1 MDILIYNNNNN
12 NNNNNNS
19 LYCNNLKTLK
29 ILFFIIIITTKKT
42 QMSFPL
48 YDILLKDCTSNQLIK
63 IDLTIEQKKELISM
77 IALIDEK
84 GHQNIFT
91 IIRIHGLKT
100 NSGEIFDVPY
110 DGQKNVHDIKFN
122 LDKLPLIVKHMIYQF
137 VKIHIHEMKYEFER
151 REVEK
156 I

>member
-1 MDILIYNNNNN
+1 
-12 NNNNNNS
+12 
-19 LYCNNLKTLK
+19 
-29 ILFFIIIITTKKT
+29 
-42 QMSFPL
+42 MSFPL
-48 YDILLKDCTSNQLIK
+48 YDILLKDCTNNQVIK
-63 IDLTIEQKKELISM
+63 TDLTFEQKKDLISM
-77 IALIDEK
+77 ISLIDAK

-110 DGQKNVHDIKFN
+110 DGKKNVHDIKFN
-122 LDKLPLIVKHMIYQF
+122 LDKLPIIVKHMIYQF
-137 VKIHIHEMKYEFER
+137 VKIHIYEMNYELKR